1 MAPETTT
8 PVTEDPIVLEPTEA
22 ELQEWAERERK
33 RREAWLQGPSAEE
46 RAAYIRAE
54 RDRRAA
60 EAQDQEARIAERLR
74 QMRIYPREA
83 QLAAEGAMSLL
94 VKWSRQGFAELVR
107 AGRAW
112 EEEVA
117 EPRRRRVPI
126 DDSPAGD
133 DRPDTDPPRRI
144 PVD

>member
-1 MAPETTT
+1 MASETTT

-22 ELQEWAERERK
+22 ELEEWVERERK

-83 QLAAEGAMSLL
+83 QLAAEGAMSL
-94 VKWSRQGFAELVR
+94 
-107 AGRAW
+107 
-112 EEEVA
+112 
-117 EPRRRRVPI
+117 VPV

-133 DRPDTDPPRRI
+133 DRQDADAPRRI